1 MFGIEYSHIMYLIID
16 MQQHFKSELNLHNQS
31 ILDEFAE
38 KFIIKFDVLIETL
51 VSLWAADISV
61 GRRVEKIKYQHLW
74 NIAMKGWA

>member
-1 MFGIEYSHIMYLIID
+1 MFGIEYSLYIMYLIID

-61 GRRVEKIKYQHLW
+61 GRRVEKIKYQHL
-74 NIAMKGWA
+74 